1 MTIPEIAKKYGIS
14 EAYLNAKD
22 DALQIAAASLVDLKG
37 MVSNNIPREQI
48 ANKLQFLADFLIDV
62 KNSNGG

>member
-22 DALQIAAASLVDLKG
+22 DALQIAAASLVDLKN
-37 MVSNNIPREQI
+37 MVLQNKPREEV
-48 ANKLQFLADFLIDV
+48 ANKLQFLADFLLDV
-62 KNSNGG
+62 KNSSY

>member
-22 DALQIAAASLVDLKG
+22 DAIQIAAASIVDLKG
-37 MVSNNIPREQI
+37 MLESNQPKGPII
-48 ANKLQFLADFLIDV
+48 AKMQFLADFLYDV
-62 KNSNGG
+62 KNSNH

>member
-22 DALQIAAASLVDLKG
+22 DSLQIAAASIVDLK
-37 MVSNNIPREQI
+37 
-48 ANKLQFLADFLIDV
+48 
-62 KNSNGG
+62 

>member
-22 DALQIAAASLVDLKG
+22 DALQIAAASLVDLKN
-37 MVSNNIPREQI
+37 MVLQNQPRENV
-48 ANKLQFLADFLIDV
+48 ANKLQFLADFLYDC
-62 KNSNGG
+62 KNSNH

>member
-37 MVSNNIPREQI
+37 MVTNNVPRDQI
-48 ANKLQFLADFLIDV
+48 ANKLQFLADFLYDV
-62 KNSNGG
+62 KNSNH

>member
-22 DALQIAAASLVDLKG
+22 DALQIAAASLIDLKG
-37 MVSNNIPREQI
+37 MVNSNVPREQI
-48 ANKLQFLADFLIDV
+48 SNKLQFLADFLFDC
-62 KNSNGG
+62 KNSSH

>member
-1 MTIPEIAKKYGIS
+1 MTIPEIARKYGIS

-37 MVSNNIPREQI
+37 MVNNNVPREQI
-48 ANKLQFLADFLIDV
+48 ANKLQFLADFLYDV
-62 KNSNGG
+62 KNSNH

>member
-1 MTIPEIAKKYGIS
+1 MTIPEIPRKFGIS

-37 MVSNNIPREQI
+37 MVTNNVPREQI
-48 ANKLQFLADFLIDV
+48 ANKLQFLADFLYDV
-62 KNSNGG
+62 KNSNH

>member
-1 MTIPEIAKKYGIS
+1 MTIPEIARKFGIS

-37 MVSNNIPREQI
+37 MVTNNVPREQI
-48 ANKLQFLADFLIDV
+48 ANKLQFLADFLYDV
-62 KNSNGG
+62 KNSNH

>member
-1 MTIPEIAKKYGIS
+1 MTIPEISKKYGIS

-37 MVSNNIPREQI
+37 MVTNNVPREQI
-48 ANKLQFLADFLIDV
+48 ANKLQFLADFLYDV
-62 KNSNGG
+62 KNSNH

>member
-22 DALQIAAASLVDLKG
+22 DALQIAAASLIDLKG
-37 MVSNNIPREQI
+37 MVNNNVPREQI
-48 ANKLQFLADFLIDV
+48 ANKLQFLSDFLYDV
-62 KNSNGG
+62 KNSNH

>member
-1 MTIPEIAKKYGIS
+1 MTIPQIAQKFGIS

-37 MVSNNIPREQI
+37 MVENNIPREQI
-48 ANKLQFLADFLIDV
+48 ANKLQFLADFLYEV
-62 KNSNGG
+62 KNSNH

>member
-22 DALQIAAASLVDLKG
+22 DALKVAAASLVDLKG
-37 MVSNNIPREQI
+37 MVVNNIPREQI
-48 ANKLQFLADFLIDV
+48 ANKLQFLADFLMDC
-62 KNSNGG
+62 KNSNH

>member
-22 DALQIAAASLVDLKG
+22 DALKIAAASLVDLKG
-37 MVSNNIPREQI
+37 MVINNVPREQI
-48 ANKLQFLADFLIDV
+48 ANKLQFLADFLYDV
-62 KNSNGG
+62 KNSTH